1 MKICGIITE
10 YNPFH
15 NGHKYQIE
23 ELKKKTNCDA
33 VVVIMSGNFLQRG
46 IPASFDKFTRAK
58 MAIQNGVDV
67 IIELPTIY
75 ATSSSEY
82 FALGGVGILN
92 SLNCIDNICFGAM
105 TEDINLLSSLAK
117 IYFEEPE
124 DYKKELQKFLN
135 KGLSFPKARCEATCE
150 FLKHNKT
157 TSVLKDYSK
166 EQIEEL
172 LLDPNNI
179 LGIEYLK
186 ALLYFKSNIEPIC
199 IKRLGESYN
208 SLAMNEDSGIC
219 SSTAIREQLSK
230 DNISNIKAFVP
241 DNVYKEISNSYI
253 AGKSQ
258 IELENFEKEILYELR
273 KKSIAELSKIADITE
288 GLENL
293 ISKTISSSFTLDSLI
308 ENLKTKRY
316 TRTRIQRILIHTLLN
331 ITQEQLQMYK
341 YKPQYARVLA
351 VSKNGKKALAEISK
365 SSKIP
370 IITNVSKFMKSST
383 EEQKEMLDKDILA
396 TNIYTLGYKIPEYRK
411 NNLDYTTSIN

>member
-1 MKICGIITE
+1 MKICGIIAE

-33 VVVIMSGNFLQRG
+33 VVAIMSGNFLQRG
-46 IPASFDKFTRAK
+46 IPASFDKFSRAK

-82 FALGGVGILN
+82 FALGGVGLLN
-92 SLNCIDNICFGAM
+92 SLNCIDDICFGAM
-105 TEDINLLSSLAK
+105 TEDITVLSSLAK

-150 FLKHNKT
+150 YLKHNKN
-157 TSVLKDYSK
+157 SFDYSK
-166 EQIEEL
+166 EQVEEI

-179 LGIEYLK
+179 LAVEYLK
-186 ALLYFKSNIEPIC
+186 SLQYYNSSINPIC
-199 IKRLGESYN
+199 IKRNGESYN
-208 SLAMNEDSGIC
+208 SLAMKEDLGIC

-230 DNISNIKAFVP
+230 DNIASIKSFVP
-241 DNVYKEISNSYI
+241 ENVYKEIYNNYI
-253 AGKSQ
+253 IGKSQ
-258 IELENFEKEILYELR
+258 IELENYEKEILFELR
-273 KKSIAELSKIADITE
+273 KKSLKEISKLADVSE

-293 ISKTISSSFTLDSLI
+293 ITKTISTSFTLNDLI

-316 TRTRIQRILIHTLLN
+316 TRTRIQRILIHSLLN
-331 ITQEQLQMYK
+331 ITQEQLQKYK
-341 YKPQYARVLA
+341 YNPQYARVLA
-351 VSKNGKKALAEISK
+351 VSKNGKKVLAELNNK
-365 SSKIP
+365 SSIP
-370 IITNVSKFMKSST
+370 VITNVSKFMKNAT
-383 EEQKEMLDKDILA
+383 EEQKEMLEQDILT

-411 NNLDYTTSIN
+411 INLDYTTSIN